1 MPVVH
6 FEYTDNLTIDPQVT
20 SFLKTVHTTLV
31 DIIKTDLATCRSTIA
46 CHRDYVVGD
55 GNPRNAFIQLSI
67 RMLPGRS
74 KETKD
79 ALGHELLAM
88 INKVFA
94 EEIKARPTQIRV
106 HLTEVERDYYY
117 GL

>member
-6 FEYTDNLTIDPQVT
+6 FEYTNNLSIESQVH
-20 SFLKTVHTTLV
+20 SFLKEVHASLV
-31 DIIKTDLATCRSTIA
+31 DIIKTDLLTCRSVII
-46 CHRDYVVGD
+46 CHQDYLIGD
-55 GNPRNAFIQLSI
+55 GDPHNAFIQLSI

-79 ALGHELLAM
+79 ELGHHLLAR
-88 INKVFA
+88 IKQFF
-94 EEIKARPTQIRV
+94 EKEIIKYQTQTRV
-106 HLTEVERDYYY
+106 HLTEVEKAYYY